1 MDLSY
6 NISYALAGLAIS
18 IIIILI
24 VSLNYSSTNIVNK
37 RYKLYLFASIGM
49 IVLDI
54 VTVITNDYPGYIP
67 IWLNV
72 FLNGL
77 YFFSGTLTAMLF
89 LFYCMTVAFPRP
101 HKKTRILSYSI
112 NLGILGIY
120 LLSLIINCF
129 NGIYFYFD
137 EAGSYS
143 KGPIY
148 LVVNLLS
155 VIYVLECII
164 IIFVGKENF
173 NKRQLFCAVLFLVS
187 FFGAFLLQ
195 LFVFQTVLL
204 SDFGCAIGSLII
216 FFSIETPDYVKLTTT
231 LKELNDLKASLEE
244 QVADRTQELQIEKA
258 SYQELTIETL
268 SSLAVLIDAKDHY
281 TKGHSTRVAKYAKA
295 LAIKCGLSEAEGE
308 IIYFAGLIHDV
319 GKIGISELI
328 IRKPGPL
335 TEEEYAIIKAHPA
348 IGGDIL
354 KSIKKFKMFEAV
366 ARYHHERYD
375 GNGYPK
381 GLKLDNIPYEARIV
395 AVCDTFDAM
404 MSDRSYR
411 RALPLEKARQ
421 ELIDGKNTQ
430 FDGAIVEKFLELLDD
445 PNFKIGD

>member
-1 MDLSY
+1 MLLSY
-6 NISYALAGLAIS
+6 NIGYAVAGLIIS
-18 IIIILI
+18 IIIIMI
-24 VSLNYSSTNIVNK
+24 VSLNYSSSNIVNK

-54 VTVITNDYPGYIP
+54 VTVITNDNPGLIP
-67 IWLNV
+67 TSLNIV
-72 FLNGL
+72 LNGL
-77 YFFSGTLTAMLF
+77 YFFSGSLTAMLF
-89 LFYCMTVAFPRP
+89 LFYCMTVAFPTP
-101 HKKTRILSYSI
+101 NKKARMISYSI
-112 NLGILGIY
+112 NLGILSIY
-120 LLSLIINCF
+120 LISLFINCF
-129 NGIYFYFD
+129 NGMYFFFD
-137 EAGSYS
+137 EANAYS
-143 KGPIY
+143 KGPVY
-148 LVVNLLS
+148 LLVNLSS

-164 IIFVGKENF
+164 IFFVGRENF

-195 LFVFQTVLL
+195 LFVFQTILL
-204 SDFGCAIGSLII
+204 SDFGCAIGSLVI
-216 FFSIETPDYVKLTTT
+216 FFSIETPDYVKLTKT

-244 QVADRTQELQIEKA
+244 QVADRTHELQIEKA
-258 SYQELTIETL
+258 SYQELTMETL

-295 LAIKCGLSEAEGE
+295 LALKCGLTENEAE

-335 TEEEYAIIKAHPA
+335 TKEEYAIIKAHPA

-354 KSIKKFKMFEAV
+354 KSIKKFKMFESV
-366 ARYHHERYD
+366 ARYHHERFD
-375 GNGYPK
+375 GAGYPK
-381 GLKLDNIPYEARIV
+381 GLKAENIPFEARVV

-411 RALPLEKARQ
+411 RALPLEKAKQ
-421 ELIDGKNTQ
+421 ELIDGKDTQ
-430 FDGAIVEKFLELLDD
+430 FDGKIVDKFLELLDD